1 MCSLEKTHLK
11 YKDIE
16 MRVKVEDDGEKK
28 AILKLDKIDINIK
41 NI

>member
-16 MRVKVEDDGEKK
+16 MRVKVEDDEKK
-28 AILKLDKIDINIK
+28 KLY
-41 NI
+41 